1 MQNSLK
7 LTLNKSMTA
16 SLQWNSTWHQLMLFA
31 AILPSLLLEVLPFL
45 FSSVVRSNSLRF
57 MVHVARVVLG
67 RTHICHTTLPRFSS
81 SSLFRWEAHLFQQ
94 QQLVW
99 VCPPTANRN
108 PQSIPINGIFFASL
122 QTTNQKLTR
131 FIPSQLRS
139 SKPRSRYWWCFI
151 NQATRKWQVN
161 FMLNFASWQLLEDRL
176 PRENHESKKNCTVIL
191 FVGRGGIQP
200 FPGNYQKNTCC
211 HLRGIF
217 ACHLNSRMI
226 IHIILYNIIIH
237 LLPVL
242 ADTFAYKFTGN
253 RHLSTLQANF
263 VEHPC
268 LLTIHCKT
276 VHGEQAPEAGPP
288 VLSENWWLSTHTL
301 ELTGRERRKLLVDS
315 DDHFLLGS
323 FGLFSGTCAV

>member
-1 MQNSLK
+1 MTCIQN
-7 LTLNKSMTA
+7 A
-16 SLQWNSTWHQLMLFA
+16 VGYAEQ
-31 AILPSLLLEVLPFL
+31 LEVDSKQKHDRFTSMKLNMTSTHVVCIHPSKPSPWGATFFVLLCCEKQFFKVYGPCRKGCTWQDPYLPHN
-45 FSSVVRSNSLRF
+45 SSKIF
-57 MVHVARVVLG
+57 VLEFVQVG
-67 RTHICHTTLPRFSS
+67 GTSIPATT
-81 SSLFRWEAHLFQQ
+81 
-94 QQLVW
+94 VG
-99 VCPPTANRN
+99 VRN

-217 ACHLNSRMI
+217 ACHLNSFKFQDDYT
-226 IHIILYNIIIH
+226 YNIIQYYYTSITR
-237 LLPVL
+237 VS
-242 ADTFAYKFTGN
+242 
-253 RHLSTLQANF
+253 RHFCIQ
-263 VEHPC
+263 
-268 LLTIHCKT
+268 IYRQ
-276 VHGEQAPEAGPP
+276 QAPLNPSGQFCRA
-288 VLSENWWLSTHTL
+288 S
-301 ELTGRERRKLLVDS
+301 LLAHDPLQNKQ
-315 DDHFLLGS
+315 DHRS
-323 FGLFSGTCAV
+323 